1 MTTAR
6 RVRAEA
12 QGRQAEG
19 RALAHLE
26 AQGWS
31 CLARRVKTKA
41 GEIDL
46 IVARAEVTA
55 FVEVKARA
63 RLDAA
68 AASLTRGQARRI
80 VAAAMIWLG
89 GAGQARAHGDCRFDI
104 VLVSPYDE
112 PLHIENAFGEEL
124 W

>member
-1 MTTAR
+1 MTAR
-6 RVRAEA
+6 RVAAEVR
-12 QGRQAEG
+12 GRQAED
-19 RALAHLE
+19 RALAFLE
-26 AQGWS
+26 GAGWR

-46 IVARAEVTA
+46 VVGRENVTA
-55 FVEVKARA
+55 FIEVKARA
-63 RLDAA
+63 RLDDA
-68 AASLTRGQARRI
+68 AASLTRRQAKRI
-80 VAAAMIWLG
+80 RDAAMIWLAREG
-89 GAGQARAHGDCRFDI
+89 SARAHGDCRFDI

>member
-12 QGRQAEG
+12 HGRQAED
-19 RALAHLE
+19 RALKHLE
-26 AQGWS
+26 ALGWS

-46 IVARAEVTA
+46 IVGRGGVTA

-68 AASLTRGQARRI
+68 AASVTRTQARRI
-80 VAAAMIWLG
+80 VAAAMIWLA
-89 GAGQARAHGDCRFDI
+89 GAGEGRACGDCRFDI